1 MTRPRLIL
9 NAFTMNT
16 ATHVS
21 YGSWRNP
28 QTRSVDFDQLDVWVD
43 LVKLLERGTFD
54 SVFFADVVG
63 VYDDYRGGWDTYVR
77 EGLQIPNHD
86 PSAII
91 SALALS
97 TEHLGLVITSSIL
110 QDHPFSFARK
120 ISTLDHASRGR
131 IGWNVVTSALK
142 NSARNFGLPER
153 EEHDARYEWAEEYAE
168 VVYKLW
174 EGSWDDGALIRDRE
188 RGVHADPERVHEIN
202 HVGPRYSVQG
212 PHLSFPSPQRT
223 PVLFQAGTSTA
234 GRSFAARHAEG
245 VFINA
250 ASPRGARLV
259 IDDTRDR
266 AVAAGRR
273 RDDVKFLQGMA
284 FVVGSTEA
292 EAKRRA
298 AELDEFLSVDGL
310 IAHRSGGI
318 GIDFGGLDHDTPIGD
333 LAADVQGTR
342 STIESLI
349 AAAPPGTNPT
359 IADLIRQQQEST
371 RIVGT
376 PEQIADEL
384 EQWQDAGVDGVNIRY
399 ITTPGSFE
407 DFIDHVVPELRTRGL
422 AQSEY
427 APGTL
432 RDKLFGAGPELPQ
445 RHPARRWRGAFRS
458 SAARPPAD
466 RAGVSGVDAP

>member
-1 MTRPRLIL
+1 MSRPRLIL

-16 ATHVS
+16 VTHVS
-21 YGSWRNP
+21 YGTWRHP
-28 QTRSVDFDQLDVWVD
+28 ETRSVEFDQLEPWVE
-43 LVKLLERGTFD
+43 LVQLLERGKFD

-63 VYDDYRGGWDTYVR
+63 LYDDYRGGWETYLR

-86 PSAII
+86 PSAIV

-97 TEHLGLVITSSIL
+97 TRHLGLVITSSVL

-120 ISTLDHASRGR
+120 ISTLDHASKGR

-142 NSARNFGLPER
+142 NSARNFGLAER
-153 EEHDARYEWAEEYAE
+153 EEHDARYDWAEEYTE

-174 EGSWDDGALIRDRE
+174 EGSWDDGALIRDRD
-188 RGVHADPERVHEIN
+188 RGVHADPDRVHKIH
-202 HVGPRYSVQG
+202 HVGSRYRVEG
-212 PHLSFPSPQRT
+212 PHLSFPSPQRS

-250 ASPRGARLV
+250 ASPKGASVV
-259 IDDTRDR
+259 IDDTRAR

-273 RDDVKFLQGMA
+273 PEDIKFLQGMS

-292 EAKRRA
+292 EARRKA
-298 AELDEFLSVDGL
+298 ADLDEFLSVDGL

-318 GIDFGGLDHDTPIGD
+318 GIDLGGLDHNTPIGD
-333 LAADVQGTR
+333 LAAEVQGTR

-349 AAAPPGTNPT
+349 AAAPAGTNPT

-371 RIVGT
+371 RVVGT
-376 PEQIADEL
+376 PEQIADRL

-399 ITTPGSFE
+399 ITTPGSFAE
-407 DFIDHVVPELRTRGL
+407 FIDHVIPELQARGL
-422 AQSEY
+422 AQTEY

-432 RDKLFGAGPELPQ
+432 RDKLFRAGPELPQ
-445 RHPARRWRGAFRS
+445 RHPARQWRGAFQ
-458 SAARPPAD
+458 SAGAAT
-466 RAGVSGVDAP
+466 VT